1 MKNRVHSNV
10 AGTLRVP
17 SPVAQRRSA
26 TARGRYR
33 QQAFTLVELLVVIA
47 IIGILVAL
55 LLPAI
60 QAAREA
66 ARRST
71 CQNHMKQL
79 TLATL
84 NYETTK
90 KELPPSKY
98 QFTILPPGGG
108 RGTTVQHSTIT
119 YLLSYI
125 EESQVADKWDWK
137 QTWGYANSALPIDNK
152 RLSDGTIPVARCAST
167 PAERGQ
173 WTGATDYRVC
183 DALSTSD
190 VTHWLPAMIS
200 SNQVKARPNLKGKY
214 VSLLWNADP
223 PDSTGP
229 TGPPAKLKYCT
240 DGLSHTFMWF
250 ETGGA
255 PVYYLKGVVT
265 LPTPNGIAGDSWAN
279 YDNYYV
285 LGNFSGYLSLYG
297 TQYMNVTNAN
307 EIYSF
312 HVGGAFFGMGDGA
325 VKWISNDLDPDIFV
339 SYFTR
344 DSNDTIADGG

>member
-1 MKNRVHSNV
+1 MKNQSQYSEV
-10 AGTLRVP
+10 GTASRAAPGLP
-17 SPVAQRRSA
+17 WL
-26 TARGRYR
+26 GRPTKPR
-33 QQAFTLVELLVVIA
+33 AFTLVELLVVIA

-84 NYETTK
+84 NYETAK
-90 KELPPSKY
+90 RELPPSKY
-98 QFTILPPGGG
+98 DDYPVPKN
-108 RGTTVQHSTIT
+108 RVQHSTIP

-125 EESQVADKWDWK
+125 EETQAADKWDFK
-137 QTWGYANSALPIDNK
+137 QTWNYSNTALPIDNK
-152 RLSDGTIPVARCAST
+152 RLSDSNIPVARCAST
-167 PAERGQ
+167 PADRGQ

-183 DALSTSD
+183 DAISTSD
-190 VTHWLPAMIS
+190 TSHWLPAMIAGG
-200 SNQVKARPNLKGKY
+200 QVKARPNKNGKY
-214 VSLLWNADP
+214 VSLLWNADSYTDTVFHP
-223 PDSTGP
+223 A
-229 TGPPAKLKYCT
+229 GPPAKLKYCV

-255 PVYYLKGVVT
+255 PIYYEKGILKDT
-265 LPTPNGIAGDSWAN
+265 SPAGIGGDSWADFN
-279 YDNYYV
+279 NYYV
-285 LGNFSGYLSLYG
+285 LGNFTGYLGLYG
-297 TQYMNVTNAN
+297 TAYMNMTNNN

-312 HVGGAFFGMGDGA
+312 HSGGAFFGMGDGA
-325 VKWISNDLDPDIFV
+325 VKWINSDLDPDVFV

-344 DSNDTIADGG
+344 DSSDTIADGG